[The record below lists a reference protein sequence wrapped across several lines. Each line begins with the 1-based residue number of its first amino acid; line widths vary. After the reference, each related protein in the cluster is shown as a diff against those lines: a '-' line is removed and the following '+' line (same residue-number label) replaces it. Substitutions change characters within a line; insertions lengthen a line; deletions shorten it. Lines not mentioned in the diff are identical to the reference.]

1 MKTRHSN
8 TVSPVVATANNSFP
22 MSSTDVSKSEQ
33 IEEFQSTI
41 SSSIPNLEEE
51 IQSVLSLDQH
61 PIETS
66 NSETIQIKIEPQLP
80 LTELPDA
87 NIHIKHE
94 VLTQVTSS
102 IHDDDEVEI
111 VKPTNL
117 KRKTIIDVD
126 DDPNTDDEEGK
137 CLHIQ
142 FYKP

>member
-8 TVSPVVATANNSFP
+8 TVSPVVATDNNSFP

-33 IEEFQSTI
+33 IEDFQSTI

-66 NSETIQIKIEPQLP
+66 NTETVQIKIEPQQP
-80 LTELPDA
+80 LLELPDA
-87 NIHIKHE
+87 NIHIKQE

-102 IHDDDEVEI
+102 THDDSEVEI

-117 KRKTIIDVD
+117 KRKNIIDVN
-126 DDPNTDDEEGK
+126 DDPDDDDEEGK
-137 CLHIQ
+137 CLHIL